1 MRIAVGVFGV
11 FGVFGALR
19 FARRL
24 IPVRMRGMVV
34 SISRVAFFIA
44 NLVVVVAESHTN
56 TSRDRGQALEGH
68 GQCDDEGN
76 EADQVPG
83 HAHAILA

>member
-11 FGVFGALR
+11 LP
-19 FARRL
+19 FARGL

-34 SISRVAFFIA
+34 SISRVAFIA
-44 NLVVVVAESHTN
+44 NLLVVVAEGHTN
-56 TSRDRGQALEGH
+56 ASRDRRQALEGH

-83 HAHAILA
+83 HEHAILA